1 MCICVVTTCRPSCP
15 LYDAASPVIVS
26 CRRRARAV
34 SAAASAAVLGFL
46 MGGLGSSTL
55 WDALW
60 GTYCICA
67 AFFTLVLRSFALRHA
82 GDAYLVFE
90 VDSEGAAGGGDGE
103 DGEPSPAPPRHRRSA
118 RVGPETATGEERPLT
133 AAASGDTSE
142 EEGDDDAVIHVRS

>member
-1 MCICVVTTCRPSCP
+1 

-90 VDSEGAAGGGDGE
+90 VDSEGAAAGGGDGE